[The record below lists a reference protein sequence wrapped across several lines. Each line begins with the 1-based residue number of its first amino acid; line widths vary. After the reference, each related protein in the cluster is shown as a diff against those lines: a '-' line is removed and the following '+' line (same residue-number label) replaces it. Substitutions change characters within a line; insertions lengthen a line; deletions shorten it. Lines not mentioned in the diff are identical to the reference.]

1 MDENLFRM
9 LLFAE
14 KDGVCE
20 EEFIKLGYLIKS
32 NDTVYR
38 TNRLDRELNEFIDA
52 KKKSLYAAVKEI
64 GNARDIK
71 MVMEKADI
79 KEFLTFSV
87 VADELVKEGK
97 LFKDKEMICL
107 AR

>member
-38 TNRLDRELNEFIDA
+38 TNKLDRELNEFIDT

-71 MVMEKADI
+71 MVMEKAGI

-97 LFKDKEMICL
+97 LF
-107 AR
+107 

>member
-1 MDENLFRM
+1 MDEELFRM

-14 KDGVCE
+14 KDGVGE
-20 EEFIKLGYLIKS
+20 EEFIKLGYLIRS

-38 TNRLDRELNEFIDA
+38 TNKLDEELKEFIDVR
-52 KKKSLYAAVKEI
+52 KESLYKAIKEY
-64 GNARDIK
+64 GSARDIK
-71 MVMEKADI
+71 KVMESAGI

-97 LFKDKEMICL
+97 LIKDKELICI